1 MQRRHIADGLSLSRI
16 AVGCMRL
23 TDDPDRATTAAV
35 RALIDTALECGAT
48 TFDHADIYGSASG
61 AGRMHAC
68 EALFGQALRE
78 RPGLRDG
85 IELVSKCG
93 IVLARGEQA
102 APVGHYDFTPAY
114 LRRQVEG
121 SLRALGTDRLDLLL
135 LHRPDLL
142 MEPLAVAETLA
153 ALVEEGKARAVGVS
167 NFTVHQV
174 ALLERALGQLPLSAH
189 QVELS
194 PLHMDALV
202 DGTLDQMQA
211 RDMVPMTWSPL
222 GGRRL
227 FDAAAP
233 VADPVAARVR
243 AALATAAEMAGL
255 AGIGEAAIAWL
266 LTHPSRPVA
275 VLGTTRPDRLRRL
288 AGVATTLDRVSWYR
302 VVEAWRGS
310 PVP

>member
-1 MQRRHIADGLSLSRI
+1 MQRRHIADGLNLSRI

-35 RALIDTALECGAT
+35 RALIDTALAAGAT

-102 APVGHYDFTPAY
+102 APVGHYDFTPSY

-153 ALVEEGKARAVGVS
+153 ALVEEGKTRAVGVS
-167 NFTVHQV
+167 NFTTHQM
-174 ALLERALGQLPLSAH
+174 ALLERALGQLPIAAH

-194 PLHMDALV
+194 PVHMDALH

-211 RDMVPMTWSPL
+211 RGTVPMAWSPL

-227 FDAAAP
+227 FDTADA
-233 VADPVAARVR
+233 VAVRVR
-243 AALATAAEMAGL
+243 AALSQAAEAAGL

-266 LTHPSRPVA
+266 MTHPSEPVA
-275 VLGTTRPDRLRRL
+275 VLGTTQPDRLRRL
-288 AGVATTLDRVSWYR
+288 AGVATPLDRVSWYR